1 MLTAK
6 FQFGL
11 SLIFDNKQLELEYI
25 PKFMAKHFIKKKTVI
40 IKRIWKWTFNATWN
54 MDINSLKELCG
65 ILNPSFDTNL
75 S

>member
-6 FQFGL
+6 IQFGL
-11 SLIFDNKQLELEYI
+11 SLIFNNKCSKYF
-25 PKFMAKHFIKKKTVI
+25 PKFMAKHFIKQKTVI

-65 ILNPSFDTNL
+65 TFNPSFDTNL

>member
-6 FQFGL
+6 VQFGL
-11 SLIFDNKQLELEYI
+11 SLIFNNKRSEYF
-25 PKFMAKHFIKKKTVI
+25 PKFMAKHFIKQKTVI

-65 ILNPSFDTNL
+65 IFNPSFDTNL

>member
-1 MLTAK
+1 MLTEK
-6 FQFGL
+6 NPIWSLSNFQQQAQ
-11 SLIFDNKQLELEYI
+11 SEYF
-25 PKFMAKHFIKKKTVI
+25 PKFMAKHFIKQKTVI

-65 ILNPSFDTNL
+65 IFNPSFDTNL

>member
-6 FQFGL
+6 IQFGL
-11 SLIFDNKQLELEYI
+11 SNFQQQAHSEYF
-25 PKFMAKHFIKKKTVI
+25 PKFMAKHFIKQKTVI
-40 IKRIWKWTFNATWN
+40 IKRIWKWTFNATWH

-65 ILNPSFDTNL
+65 IFNPSFDTNL